1 MKLIQGF
8 KSLNASQ
15 RMFFISI
22 FIACSY
28 TIYLLFN
35 FVPISIWSLWLSVVV
50 FILCYI
56 YLSYYA
62 AYPNKWKKGDIILLL
77 LTFITV
83 LFLPFQFIATAKIA
97 YKKEFKDDLLMKI
110 DKVILGW
117 LIKDGQVSLYIDQNN
132 FIGPH
137 TTLGKFLNN
146 TLQIVYFYYYI
157 IPYISMHFFSLANC
171 GKEVL
176 FRFQNKGKKSVSY
189 TQRWSNTHFI
199 FGTYLLTC
207 DLVFF
212 TNTIIPAS
220 SPRLYLS
227 DKFIHPLNLSGFAK
241 YLNSKTHEDKSANS
255 FPSGHVAEILTIG
268 LAYILTGNII
278 LGVIVI
284 FFSFLIAMATLF
296 LRYHYFCDILAAMV
310 CAFIAII
317 INYFF
322 GYRIYLKKKGTKKLK
337 IKNINRSLGIINVN
351 MNMDIAKKGNKPD
364 SDAQKDKN
372 HAELVEEKY

>member
-22 FIACSY
+22 FITCSY

-35 FVPISIWSLWLSVVV
+35 FVPISILSLWLSVVV

-83 LFLPFQFIATAKIA
+83 FFLPLQFIATAKIA

-110 DKVILGW
+110 DKIILGW

-157 IPYISMHFFSLANC
+157 IPYISMHFF
-171 GKEVL
+171 
-176 FRFQNKGKKSVSY
+176 
-189 TQRWSNTHFI
+189 
-199 FGTYLLTC
+199 
-207 DLVFF
+207 FF
-212 TNTIIPAS
+212 
-220 SPRLYLS
+220 
-227 DKFIHPLNLSGFAK
+227 F
-241 YLNSKTHEDKSANS
+241 
-255 FPSGHVAEILTIG
+255 
-268 LAYILTGNII
+268 
-278 LGVIVI
+278 
-284 FFSFLIAMATLF
+284 
-296 LRYHYFCDILAAMV
+296 YF
-310 CAFIAII
+310 
-317 INYFF
+317 
-322 GYRIYLKKKGTKKLK
+322 
-337 IKNINRSLGIINVN
+337 
-351 MNMDIAKKGNKPD
+351 
-364 SDAQKDKN
+364 
-372 HAELVEEKY
+372 